1 MILDV
6 GACSLHLLFRLILF
20 KVTHG
25 GWLAFKEAHSSMD
38 EISQRTSKQL
48 DIFINVFTFCTVQV
62 SILSMNVHYLLLN
75 IVYLM
80 QIFHSWGQHILSNF
94 SKSQNLLI

>member
-48 DIFINVFTFCTVQV
+48 DIL
-62 SILSMNVHYLLLN
+62 SILSMNVHHLVLN
-75 IVYLM
+75 IGYLM